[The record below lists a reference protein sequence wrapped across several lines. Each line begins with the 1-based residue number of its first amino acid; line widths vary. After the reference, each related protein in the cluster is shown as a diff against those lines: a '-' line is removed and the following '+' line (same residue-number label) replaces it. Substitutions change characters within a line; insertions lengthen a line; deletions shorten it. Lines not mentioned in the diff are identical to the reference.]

1 MKPIPEQTI
10 AHYRIIELLGA
21 GGMGAVYK
29 AYDKKLD
36 RVVALKLLPTEYISQ
51 QDRRR
56 RFLQEARAASA
67 LNHPHILT
75 VYEVGEDDGKP
86 YIAME
91 YVEGETLRQKIKSRA
106 FQLKETLDIA
116 IQIAEGLAKA
126 HEAGIIHRDLKPEN
140 LMIRRDGY
148 AKILDFGLAKLVAR
162 RERTLAADSAEKT
175 LLRVETESGT
185 LLGTVNYMSP
195 EQLLGQ
201 RVDLRCDI
209 FSFGV
214 VLCEMLTG
222 TCPFVNKNRIDTMH
236 AILHEEP
243 RLPASSKA
251 ELPADIQRILAKALA
266 KTPKDR
272 YQTVNELA
280 TELKVLKRD
289 LELGKA
295 LPVPGKSK
303 LILKRVT
310 LASRSRGIDYE
321 KELNE
326 TQLKAVMTTEG
337 PLLIVAGAGTGKTR
351 TLVYRVA
358 RLVET
363 GAPPESVLLL
373 TFTRRAATS
382 MLARAASLAD
392 ARCQRVSGGTF
403 HSLGHSV
410 LRKFAEQAGVQRNFT
425 VLDQSDTEDLI
436 DLLRRQIKLTKDRR
450 FPRKRTIGA
459 IFSMMV
465 NKVSSMKQVLNQNY
479 PQFIDEHSSLETL
492 FKSFEQFKRSRHM
505 LTYDDLLVR
514 LREAL
519 EGSSELREQLS
530 EQYRYI
536 MVDEYQD
543 TNKLQ
548 AQIVRLMTSRH
559 DNVAVVGDEFQ
570 SIYSFR
576 GASHRNMLEFP
587 KLFPAAQIIKL
598 EENFRSTQ
606 PILDVANA
614 IIADVKESYKKRLF
628 SRLEGGQPPVVVS
641 ARDENEQS
649 RFVAQRIDELREE
662 GVPLS
667 EIAVLFRSSSHSF
680 DLEIELGKHG
690 IPFRKF
696 GGIKFAESAHIKDA
710 LAFLRVVVKPSDT
723 LSWFRALKLI
733 DHIGE
738 ATVYQILDH
747 LGVERKEFR
756 STRTKESLFKKLH
769 RFPARASYKAQL
781 VRLARVLTNVLES
794 KSPGEQL
801 SAVLRFYRPLL
812 KARYDD
818 SPRRGRDLEHLQA
831 IAKRYKTSAKL
842 LDDVA
847 LDPSDAT
854 QGNSATRTGG
864 FVTLSTVHSAKGLEW
879 NSLFVIWMTDGWFP
893 SNRFNDEFD
902 DLEEERRLLYV
913 ATTRAKRDLHF
924 VYPVNVYRG
933 GENGYRGGDGD
944 FSPTVSRFLEPIPA
958 TILPHASLHGG
969 E

>member
-1 MKPIPEQTI
+1 MKSIPEDTI
-10 AHYRIIELLGA
+10 AHYRIMESLGA

-29 AYDKKLD
+29 AYDEKLQ
-36 RVVALKLLPTEYISQ
+36 RIVALKLLPPEYISQ
-51 QDRRR
+51 EERRR

-75 VYEVGEDDGKP
+75 VYEVGEQDGKP
-86 YIAME
+86 YIVME
-91 YVEGETLRQKIKSRA
+91 YVEGETLRQKIASRA
-106 FQLKETLDIA
+106 LQLRETLDIA

-140 LMIRRDGY
+140 LMIRHDGY
-148 AKILDFGLAKLVAR
+148 AKILDFGLAKLVPR
-162 RERTLAADSAEKT
+162 RRRVLATDSTQKT
-175 LLRVETESGT
+175 LTRVETQSGT
-185 LLGTVNYMSP
+185 IMGAVNYMSP

-222 TCPFVNKNRIDTMH
+222 ASPFAGDNQIDTMH

-243 RLPASSKA
+243 RLRDAIKSQLS
-251 ELPADIQRILAKALA
+251 LDLQRILSKALA
-266 KTPKDR
+266 QEPKQR
-272 YQTVNELA
+272 YQTVEEFA
-280 TELKVLKRD
+280 AELKTLKRNLETGKTAPAPSKTRLVLKRITV
-289 LELGKA
+289 A
-295 LPVPGKSK
+295 PRP
-303 LILKRVT
+303 
-310 LASRSRGIDYE
+310 RGIDYAG
-321 KELNE
+321 ELNE
-326 TQLKAVMTTEG
+326 TQFKAVTTTEG

-363 GAPPESVLLL
+363 GARPESLLLL

-403 HSLGHSV
+403 HSLGYSV
-410 LRKFAEQAGVQRNFT
+410 LRKFPEAAGVSRNFT
-425 VLDQSDTEDLI
+425 VLDGSDTEDLI
-436 DLLRRQIKLTKDRR
+436 DLLRRQMRLTKDRR
-450 FPRKRTIGA
+450 FPRKRTICS

-465 NKVSSMKQVLNQNY
+465 NKVSPLEEVLKQTY
-479 PQFIDEHSSLETL
+479 PHFVDERAALEEL
-492 FKSFEQFKRSRHM
+492 YNSFEEFKRARHM

-519 EGSSELREQLS
+519 EASTELCRRLS

-548 AQIVRLMTSRH
+548 AQIVRLLAATH
-559 DNVAVVGDEFQ
+559 DNVAVVGDECQ

-576 GASHRNMLEFP
+576 GASYRNMLEFP
-587 KLFPAAQIIKL
+587 ALFPAAQIIKL

-614 IIADVKESYKKRLF
+614 IINNVSEGYAKRLF
-628 SRLEGGQPPVVVS
+628 SRIEEGPPPLAVS

-649 RFVAQRIDELREE
+649 RFVVERIEELREE
-662 GVPLS
+662 GVPAG
-667 EIAVLFRSSSHSF
+667 EIAVLFRASSHSF

-696 GGIKFAESAHIKDA
+696 GGIKFAESAHVKDA
-710 LAFLRVVVKPSDT
+710 LAFMRVVSNPSDT

-733 DHIGE
+733 DHIGD
-738 ATVYQILDH
+738 ATVNQILEH

-756 STRTKESLFKKLH
+756 TARTKEGLFKKLH
-769 RFPARASYKAQL
+769 RFPARAVYKEQL
-781 VRLARVLTNVLES
+781 TRLARMWASLVES
-794 KSPGEQL
+794 KSPGAQL
-801 SAVLRFYRPLL
+801 STVLRFYRPIL

-818 SPRRGRDLEHLQA
+818 YPRRGRDLEHLQA
-831 IAKRYKTSAKL
+831 IAKRYKSSAEL
-842 LDDVA
+842 LADVA
-847 LDPSDAT
+847 LDPSDAA
-854 QGNSATRTGG
+854 QSNSRTRGG
-864 FVTLSTVHSAKGLEW
+864 GDVTLSTVHSAKGLEW
-879 NSLFVIWMTDGWFP
+879 DALFVIWLTDGWFP
-893 SNRFNDEFD
+893 SSRSSDEFD

-913 ATTRAKRDLHF
+913 AATRAKRHLYF
-924 VYPVNVYRG
+924 VYPLNVYRG
-933 GENGYRGGDGD
+933 AESDS
-944 FSPTVSRFLEPIPA
+944 FPAVSRFLEPIPA
-958 TILPHASLHGG
+958 TILPHASLSGG